1 MNKSKLK
8 VLFALHLM
16 LMVYSM
22 SGICS
27 KMASQQPFLSFK
39 FCLFYAIIIFLL
51 GFYAIGWQQIIKRLP
66 LTTAFAN
73 KAVTVVWG
81 IVWGAVFFHESITV
95 GKVIGAALVIVG
107 VVIYARA
114 VLIYSCVL
122 LVGVF
127 VSAIS
132 QVLLKKAAM
141 KHYEN
146 HLKEYLNPMVIFAY
160 AMFVGTTFLSII
172 AYRGIP
178 LSMGPILE
186 ATSYIYVTVFGVKIF
201 HERLNKKKI
210 IALFFIV
217 GGIIIYSVC
226 G

>member
-73 KAVTVVWG
+73 KAVTVV
-81 IVWGAVFFHESITV
+81 FHESITV

-114 VLIYSCVL
+114 DEGEVN
-122 LVGVF
+122 
-127 VSAIS
+127 
-132 QVLLKKAAM
+132 
-141 KHYEN
+141 E
-146 HLKEYLNPMVIFAY
+146 
-160 AMFVGTTFLSII
+160 
-172 AYRGIP
+172 
-178 LSMGPILE
+178 
-186 ATSYIYVTVFGVKIF
+186 
-201 HERLNKKKI
+201 
-210 IALFFIV
+210 
-217 GGIIIYSVC
+217 
-226 G
+226 